1 MEKDLAIS
9 SFNEIIH
16 IRRGEEVIRGEDA
29 RLLITRDFEAS
40 DTNISGRRG
49 IG

>member
-9 SFNEIIH
+9 RLNQSIH
-16 IRRGEEVIRGEDA
+16 IRRGEEIISGEDA
-29 RLLITRDFEAS
+29 RLLITREFEAS
-40 DTNISGRRG
+40 DANISGRRG